1 MPEQNSATPLDW
13 TGVFRPMGEKL
24 ASQIGVALK
33 DLRLG
38 EEAQTRYET
47 LASRNTE
54 DTLTDAERV
63 ELAEFVALNRM
74 VSILKIEAAISLRDK
89 AAA

>member
-1 MPEQNSATPLDW
+1 
-13 TGVFRPMGEKL
+13 MGEKL
-24 ASQIGVALK
+24 TSQLGVALK
-33 DLRLG
+33 DLRLS

-54 DTLTDAERV
+54 GTLTETERV
-63 ELAEFVALNRM
+63 ELSEFVALNRM
-74 VSILKIEAAISLRDK
+74 VSILKIEASISLRDK